1 MLAAAMGQ
9 AEERYYTVEEADGMI
24 AGLRERLQKIREARL
39 TILGSAERLRRG
51 ATANGGGA
59 EGSASLEAMATLRQ
73 GVEALTKEGIVLRDA
88 DTGLID
94 FPSRR
99 EGRLVYLC
107 WRPDEDRVGHWHEG
121 DTGFGGR
128 KPL

>member
-1 MLAAAMGQ
+1 LAQ
-9 AEERYYTVEEADGMI
+9 ESRYYSVDEANGLIGD
-24 AGLRERLQKIREARL
+24 LRERLERIREARR
-39 TILGSAERLRRG
+39 TIVGSAEKLQRG

-59 EGSASLEAMATLRQ
+59 EGSAALEAMAILRTE
-73 GVEALTKEGIVLRDA
+73 VEALTAEGIVLRDA

-94 FPSRR
+94 FPALR

-107 WRPDEDRVGHWHEG
+107 WRPDEDRVGHWHEV
-121 DTGFGGR
+121 DSGFGGR

>member
-1 MLAAAMGQ
+1 M
-9 AEERYYTVEEADGMI
+9 AEPVEPEHFYSVEEANSLLPS
-24 AGLRERLQKIREARL
+24 LRERLERIREARRKVVA
-39 TILGSAERLRRG
+39 SAETLRHG

-59 EGSASLEAMATLRQ
+59 EESASLEAMATLRTEL
-73 GVEALTKEGIVLRDA
+73 EALTAAGIVLRDA

-94 FPSRR
+94 FPTLR

-107 WRPDEDRVGHWHEG
+107 WRPDEDQVSHWHEV
-121 DTGFGGR
+121 DAGFGGR

>member
-1 MLAAAMGQ
+1 MAGD
-9 AEERYYTVEEADGMI
+9 ERYYSVDEANGLL
-24 AGLRERLQKIREARL
+24 AGLRERLGRIHEARR

-59 EGSASLEAMATLRQ
+59 EGSAALEAMAILRQ
-73 GVEALTKEGIVLRDA
+73 EVEALTKEGIVLRDA

-94 FPSRR
+94 FPARR

-107 WRPDEDRVGHWHEG
+107 WRPDEDRVSHWHEV
-121 DTGFGGR
+121 DSGFGGR

>member
-1 MLAAAMGQ
+1 MAQ
-9 AEERYYTVEEADGMI
+9 TERYYTVEEANGLI
-24 AGLRERLQKIREARL
+24 AGLRERLERIREARRM
-39 TILGSAERLRRG
+39 ILRSAEVLRRG
-51 ATANGGGA
+51 AGANGGGA
-59 EGSASLEAMATLRQ
+59 EGSAALEAMTTLR
-73 GVEALTKEGIVLRDA
+73 GEVEALNSQGIVLRDA

-94 FPSRR
+94 FPARR

-107 WRPDEDRVGHWHEG
+107 WRPDEDRVTHWHEV

>member
-1 MLAAAMGQ
+1 MVE
-9 AEERYYTVEEADGMI
+9 AERHYTVEEANALLED
-24 AGLRERLQKIREARL
+24 LRERLGRIREARR
-39 TILGSAERLRRG
+39 TVVGSAEKLKRG

-59 EGSASLEAMATLRQ
+59 EGSASLEAMAVLRSE
-73 GVEALTKEGIVLRDA
+73 VEALTAEGIVLRDA

-94 FPSRR
+94 FPARR

-107 WRPDEDRVGHWHEG
+107 WRPDEDRVGHWHEV

>member
-1 MLAAAMGQ
+1 MAK
-9 AEERYYTVEEADGMI
+9 EERYFSVDEANGLLEE
-24 AGLRERLQKIREARL
+24 LRARL
-39 TILGSAERLRRG
+39 RRIRQARRTIVGSAEKLKRG

-59 EGSASLEAMATLRQ
+59 EGSASLEAMAVLRSE
-73 GVEALTKEGIVLRDA
+73 VEALTAKGIVLRDA

-94 FPSRR
+94 FPARR

-107 WRPDEDRVGHWHEG
+107 WRPDENSVTQWHEV
-121 DTGFGGR
+121 DAGFGGR

>member
-1 MLAAAMGQ
+1 MAQ
-9 AEERYYTVEEADGMI
+9 TERYYTVEEANGLI
-24 AGLRERLQKIREARL
+24 ADLRERLERIREARRM
-39 TILGSAERLRRG
+39 ILRSAEVLRRG
-51 ATANGGGA
+51 ASTNGGGP
-59 EGSASLEAMATLRQ
+59 EGSAALEAMAVLRQ
-73 GVEALTKEGIVLRDA
+73 EVESLTRQGIVLRDA

-94 FPSRR
+94 FPARR

-107 WRPDEDRVGHWHEG
+107 WRPDEDLVTHWHEV

>member
-1 MLAAAMGQ
+1 MPD
-9 AEERYYTVEEADGMI
+9 AEHYFTVEEANARLDD
-24 AGLRERLQKIREARL
+24 LRGRLERIREARR
-39 TILGSAERLRRG
+39 TVVGSAEKLKRG

-59 EGSASLEAMATLRQ
+59 EGSASLEAMAVLRIQ
-73 GVEALTKEGIVLRDA
+73 LEGLTAEGIVLRDA

-94 FPSRR
+94 FPARR

-107 WRPDEDRVGHWHEG
+107 WRPDEERVTHWHEV
-121 DTGFGGR
+121 DTGFDGR